1 MRIMFRSNLDRK
13 FRGKIINK
21 AQPNHCQRYA
31 IGLGTILT
39 LTLSFGR
46 VGLAQSSLLP
56 PTPATCDLNLAQLKS
71 ADLGKDR
78 DIVTAD
84 TTSPAGSTVPSL
96 WWTNE
101 QFSTKLVTNWIANQR
116 QKQIYLLVNA
126 QSWNSLDYVDRYQ
139 TIDRFGRAAHDYGY
153 NLKICNS
160 QKVALAD
167 YTCGSTVNPTPI
179 EVGLAPA
186 SGANQ
191 PQNSNNCQIWL
202 HTTGQSGLG
211 IKSK

>member
-1 MRIMFRSNLDRK
+1 MRIVLTSHRYQKFCGQITSYVDRCS
-13 FRGKIINK
+13 
-21 AQPNHCQRYA
+21 HCA
-31 IGLGTILT
+31 IVCGASLLFTVNIQ
-39 LTLSFGR
+39 SA
-46 VGLAQSSLLP
+46 GLAQSSLLP
-56 PTPATCDLNLAQLKS
+56 PTPATCDLNLAELKS

-78 DIVTAD
+78 HIVTAD
-84 TTSPAGSTVPSL
+84 TASPAGSTVPSL
-96 WWTNE
+96 WWTHE

-167 YTCGSTVNPTPI
+167 YTCGSTGDPTPT